1 MISMNKDPT
10 GRYEGFQEFRKM
22 FLVLFPQ
29 PWQPFMAWHLSRQSQ
44 SVGHLP
50 ALAPIFSHPRYHDL
64 LSLSAI
70 SLRIYM
76 HQTSF

>member
-1 MISMNKDPT
+1 MISMNKDP
-10 GRYEGFQEFRKM
+10 EM
-22 FLVLFPQ
+22 FLFYFHSLGSQSWLGMFR
-29 PWQPFMAWHLSRQSQ
+29 RQSQ
-44 SVGHLP
+44 SAGHLP
-50 ALAPIFSHPRYHDL
+50 ALAPIFSNPRYHDL